1 MNIKINTHSSIKL
14 ITNKNIYIDPYKI
27 NENTNDADYIF
38 ITHEHY
44 DHYDLDSINKIKKN
58 NTKLI
63 VPNSMINK
71 VFGKYNMDNVIGVD
85 SKETYQIDD
94 LIFETIKS
102 YNIEKTFHPKEKNW
116 VGYIF
121 NIENKKIYIAGDTDI
136 TDDNKNIKCDIALLP
151 IGGTYTMNP
160 KEAAIL
166 TNMIKPSIVIPIH
179 YGTVAGSYKDEEIFI
194 QEVNNNI
201 EVKLL
206 MEKEK

>member
-27 NENTNDADYIF
+27 NESTNDADYIF

-85 SKETYQIDD
+85 PKETYQIDD
-94 LIFETIKS
+94 LIFETIRS

-166 TNMIKPSIVIPIH
+166 TNIIKPSIVIPIH

>member
-71 VFGKYNMDNVIGVD
+71 VFGKYNIDNVIGVD
-85 SKETYQIDD
+85 PKETYQIDD
-94 LIFETIKS
+94 LIFETIRS

-151 IGGTYTMNP
+151 IGGTYTMNS

-166 TNMIKPSIVIPIH
+166 TNIINPSIVIPIH

>member
-1 MNIKINTHSSIKL
+1 MNIKINTHSSIKI

-85 SKETYQIDD
+85 PKGTYQIDD
-94 LIFETIKS
+94 LIFETIRS

-121 NIENKKIYIAGDTDI
+121 NIKNKKIYIAGDTDI

-166 TNMIKPSIVIPIH
+166 TNIIKPSIVIPIH

>member
-1 MNIKINTHSSIKL
+1 MNIKINTHSSIKI

-85 SKETYQIDD
+85 PKETYQIDD
-94 LIFETIKS
+94 LIFETIRS

-166 TNMIKPSIVIPIH
+166 TNIIKPSIVIPIH

>member
-85 SKETYQIDD
+85 PKETYQIDD
-94 LIFETIKS
+94 LIFETIRS

-166 TNMIKPSIVIPIH
+166 TNIINPSIVIPIH
-179 YGTVAGSYKDEEIFI
+179 YGTIAGSYKDEEIFI

>member
-1 MNIKINTHSSIKL
+1 MNIKINTHSSIKI

-85 SKETYQIDD
+85 PKGTYQIDD
-94 LIFETIKS
+94 LIFETIRS

-121 NIENKKIYIAGDTDI
+121 NIKNKKIYIAGDTDI